1 MKHKYYVECT
11 VVDKYS
17 NKYNI
22 NYVYYYQMAFTLG
35 FASVNFNL
43 SYARLWKMLCRG
55 VPNYRLSLNDQ
66 QLKVRGYYLA
76 IHNFTK
82 ENIEYNQ

>member
-43 SYARLWKMLCRG
+43 SYALPEKCYAEKYPITG
-55 VPNYRLSLNDQ
+55 
-66 QLKVRGYYLA
+66 
-76 IHNFTK
+76 
-82 ENIEYNQ
+82 